1 MEIIT
6 NKLELSRNDLGC
18 VRDWIKEIFD
28 ISLDPDRIKQLLHE
42 IPYYDGATDNEGEVF
57 TEYLCKRF
65 IGLTPIQIIRNC
77 NEPERTQKI
86 NTGKEKLLKHLNLA

>member
-28 ISLDPDRIKQLLHE
+28 ISLDPDRIKQLIHE
-42 IPYYDGATDNEGEVF
+42 IPYYDGTTDN
-57 TEYLCKRF
+57 
-65 IGLTPIQIIRNC
+65 
-77 NEPERTQKI
+77 
-86 NTGKEKLLKHLNLA
+86 